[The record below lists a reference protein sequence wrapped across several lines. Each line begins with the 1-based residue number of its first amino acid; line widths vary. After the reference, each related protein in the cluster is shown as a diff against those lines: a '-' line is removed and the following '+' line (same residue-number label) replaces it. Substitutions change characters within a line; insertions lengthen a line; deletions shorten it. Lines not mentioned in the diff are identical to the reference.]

1 MESRGMTRREERAR
15 LERDRLERDREAAES
30 QSLEQQPTPADGVRP
45 APTVG
50 SRLRAVATGVGAAL
64 AIAFFIAAAIHYTS
78 QPAPMPGADYGSSS
92 EPPPQVDQPVAETVA
107 EPGSPF
113 SIGAPGPAL
122 SSAGPLKVALL
133 GDSVAGNMHQ
143 ALRDHRSTDLDLS
156 LMASGGCGLFDATKA
171 RAGNGW
177 VMDSEEKGC
186 GKWKDDLRGLT
197 PGEQP
202 DVILVHNKWDVE
214 DQLFEGSWIGPCED
228 AWEKRYHQQLET
240 LTGITDVFASPPLI
254 LLSNDRP
261 RDWSKTVSPERL
273 ACKSAVEE
281 TIFAAHSNV
290 QRLDLSGAVCP
301 DDVCVTDVSPGVA
314 LYADDRVHFTPAAKQ
329 VMAPWIENRIA
340 EALSGLGRL

>member
-1 MESRGMTRREERAR
+1 MEGRGMTRREERAR
-15 LERDRLERDREAAES
+15 LERDRAATES
-30 QSLEQQPTPADGVRP
+30 QHLEQESPPADGLRT
-45 APTVG
+45 APSVG
-50 SRLRAVATGVGAAL
+50 DRLRAVATGIGATL
-64 AIAFFIAAAIHYTS
+64 AVAFIVAAAIHYTG
-78 QPAPMPGADYGSSS
+78 QPAPMPGTEYGSSS
-92 EPPPQVDQPVAETVA
+92 EAPPEVDQPAVETVA
-107 EPGSPF
+107 QPGSPF
-113 SIGAPGPAL
+113 SIGEPAPAL

-143 ALRDHRSTDLDLS
+143 SLRDHRSADLDLS

-186 GKWKDDLRGLT
+186 GKWKDDLRGLA
-197 PGEQP
+197 PGDQP

-240 LTGITDVFASPPLI
+240 LTGITDGFATPPLI

-301 DDVCVTDVSPGVA
+301 DDVCVTDVTPGEA

-340 EALSGLGRL
+340 EALAGLGRL